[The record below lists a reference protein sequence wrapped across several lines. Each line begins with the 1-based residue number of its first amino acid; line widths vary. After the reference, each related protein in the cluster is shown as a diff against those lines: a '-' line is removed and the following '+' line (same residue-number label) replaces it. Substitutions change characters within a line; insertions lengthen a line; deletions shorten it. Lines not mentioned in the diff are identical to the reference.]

1 MGFENIKKFISVQYL
16 ENFLL
21 YNIELDTLL
30 KTPKE
35 VDDSY
40 LFSGQR
46 SRIKLMV
53 LDLHTEILSA

>member
-1 MGFENIKKFISVQYL
+1 MGFENIKKFIFVQYL

-40 LFSGQR
+40 LFSCQR
-46 SRIKLMV
+46 SRIIPMV

>member
-35 VDDSY
+35 VDKSY

-46 SRIKLMV
+46 SRIIPMV

>member
-46 SRIKLMV
+46 SRIIPMV